1 MTSVRSKAILLALR
15 TSKLFSTPI
24 TLDNLGSKRDG
35 VAKLAKFAIVNKDV
49 KIKPYKTKGFKGEW
63 ITVPESREDKIL
75 LYFHGGG
82 FIFNFTP
89 HHRDYISR
97 LARSAKLKAFSLDYS
112 LAPEFPFPVA
122 VNEAM
127 SAYKWLLKSH
137 KSKDIVIMGDSAGGA
152 MTLSLLQMIRHDKL
166 PMPACA
172 IVIAPPTD
180 ATLES
185 YKKYSKPND
194 YIIKDDNLD
203 FFMDLYFKDT
213 PRDDPIASPLFGDYE
228 DLPPIMIHIDKSE
241 VLYGDAVALV
251 NKAKSAGIDAELYEE
266 QGLWHVWHIFA
277 RYIPEGQK
285 AIDNIARFIDK
296 YVR

>member
-1 MTSVRSKAILLALR
+1 MASVRSKAILLALR

-24 TLDNLGSKRDG
+24 TLDTLASKREG

-49 KIKPYKTKGFKGEW
+49 KIKPYKSKSFKGEW
-63 ITVPESREDKIL
+63 ITTPESREKKIL

-97 LARSAKLKAFSLDYS
+97 LARAAKLSAFSLDYS
-112 LAPEFPFPVA
+112 LAPENPFPVA

-127 SAYKWLLKSH
+127 AAYKWLLKSY
-137 KSKDIVIMGDSAGGA
+137 KPQDIVIMGDSAGGA
-152 MTLSLLQMIRHDKL
+152 LTLSLLQMIRRDKL

-172 IVIAPPTD
+172 IAIAPPTD

-185 YKKYSKPND
+185 YKKYANPND

-203 FFMDLYFKDT
+203 FFIDLYFAKT
-213 PRDDPIASPLFGDYE
+213 PHNDPVASPLFGEYKG
-228 DLPPIMIHIDKSE
+228 LPPILIHIDKSE
-241 VLYGDAVALV
+241 MLYGDAVALI
-251 NKAKSAGIDAELYEE
+251 NKAKTAGVDAELYVEKD
-266 QGLWHVWHIFA
+266 LWHVWHIFA

-285 AIDNIARFIDK
+285 AIDNIGKFISK
-296 YVR
+296 YT

>member
-24 TLDNLGSKRDG
+24 TLDNLKSKREG
-35 VAKLAKFAIVNKDV
+35 VAKLAKFAVVNKDV
-49 KIKPYKTKGFKGEW
+49 SIKPYKTKDFKGEW
-63 ITVPESREDKIL
+63 IKVPESRDDKVL

-97 LARSAKLKAFSLDYS
+97 LARTSRFKALSLDYS
-112 LAPEFPFPVA
+112 LAPENPYPVA

-127 SAYKWLLKSH
+127 SAYKWLLESYKPQ
-137 KSKDIVIMGDSAGGA
+137 DIVVMGDSAGGA
-152 MTLSLLQMIRHDKL
+152 MTLSLLQMIKRDKL
-166 PMPACA
+166 QMPACA
-172 IVIAPPTD
+172 IAIAPPTD

-213 PRDDPIASPLFGDYE
+213 PRNDPIASPLFGDYK

-251 NKAKSAGIDAELYEE
+251 KKAKSAGVEA
-266 QGLWHVWHIFA
+266 
-277 RYIPEGQK
+277 
-285 AIDNIARFIDK
+285 
-296 YVR
+296 